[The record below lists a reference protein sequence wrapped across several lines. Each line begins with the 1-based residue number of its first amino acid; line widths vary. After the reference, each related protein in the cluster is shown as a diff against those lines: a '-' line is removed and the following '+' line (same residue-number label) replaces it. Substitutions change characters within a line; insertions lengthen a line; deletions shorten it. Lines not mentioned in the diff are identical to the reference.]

1 MGKGREAGGGKGNL
15 ICNTIG
21 WADDIFDFSNTDS
34 DELYLYLLVEWLGD

>member
-1 MGKGREAGGGKGNL
+1 MVGGEGAGGGKGNL
-15 ICNTIG
+15 ICTIG